1 MVCVRLR
8 IEDVDPYNIILAAE
22 IQFAKEVTL
31 GVIYQ
36 QPPSAWHYLLPG
48 MFIIDYLRRISAI
61 SRYTKHF
68 MFPRKLALD
77 AARSLLEGQEKSGI
91 DARIEGDIEHWLNS
105 LKLHSQALIQAQK
118 RAIDLLIEHY
128 RKLQNVEGDSIFELI
143 ENAYT
148 SGEAYEAH
156 VRELTS
162 AEAEIDRVIIEKMEN
177 NEKLKEKLQL
187 EARQVEIG
195 REKILE
201 NIF

>member
-1 MVCVRLR
+1 M
-8 IEDVDPYNIILAAE
+8 DPYSIILTAE
-22 IQFAKEVTL
+22 TQFAKEVTL

-36 QPPSAWHYLLPG
+36 QPPSAWRYLVPG
-48 MFIIDYLRRISAI
+48 MFIIDYLRRGTAI
-61 SRYTKHF
+61 SRYSKHF

-77 AARSLLEGQEKSGI
+77 AARSLLKGQEKSGI
-91 DARIEGDIEHWLNS
+91 DACIEGDIEHWLNS

>member
-1 MVCVRLR
+1 M
-8 IEDVDPYNIILAAE
+8 DPYSIILTAE
-22 IQFAKEVTL
+22 TQFAKEVTL

-36 QPPSAWHYLLPG
+36 QPPSAWRYLVPG
-48 MFIIDYLRRISAI
+48 MFIIDYLRRGTAI
-61 SRYTKHF
+61 SRYSKHF

-77 AARSLLEGQEKSGI
+77 AARSLLKGQEKSGI

>member
-36 QPPSAWHYLLPG
+36 QPPSAWRYLVPG
-48 MFIIDYLRRISAI
+48 MFIIDYLRRGTAI
-61 SRYTKHF
+61 SRYSKHF

-77 AARSLLEGQEKSGI
+77 AARSLLKGQEKSGI
-91 DARIEGDIEHWLNS
+91 DACIEGDIEHWLNS
-105 LKLHSQALIQAQK
+105 LKLYSLELIQVQK
-118 RAIDLLIEHY
+118 HAIDLLIDHY
-128 RKLQNVEGDSIFELI
+128 RKLQDAEGDSIFELI

>member
-1 MVCVRLR
+1 
-8 IEDVDPYNIILAAE
+8 VDPYNIILAAE

-91 DARIEGDIEHWLNS
+91 DARIESDIENWLNS
-105 LKLHSQALIQAQK
+105 LKLYSQELIQAQQ
-118 RAIDLLIEHY
+118 RGIDLLIEHY
-128 RKLQNVEGDSIFELI
+128 HKLQDAEGNSLRELI
-143 ENAYT
+143 ENAYP
-148 SGEAYEAH
+148 SRQGYEAH
-156 VRELTS
+156 VHEL
-162 AEAEIDRVIIEKMEN
+162 AVVEADIDRVIIKKMGH

-195 REKILE
+195 RKKIME

>member
-1 MVCVRLR
+1 MAFL
-8 IEDVDPYNIILAAE
+8 
-22 IQFAKEVTL
+22 
-31 GVIYQ
+31 
-36 QPPSAWHYLLPG
+36 
-48 MFIIDYLRRISAI
+48 
-61 SRYTKHF
+61 
-68 MFPRKLALD
+68 
-77 AARSLLEGQEKSGI
+77 
-91 DARIEGDIEHWLNS
+91 
-105 LKLHSQALIQAQK
+105 
-118 RAIDLLIEHY
+118 
-128 RKLQNVEGDSIFELI
+128 KLQNVEGDSIFELI

>member
-1 MVCVRLR
+1 M
-8 IEDVDPYNIILAAE
+8 DPYSIILTAE
-22 IQFAKEVTL
+22 TQFAKEVTL

-36 QPPSAWHYLLPG
+36 QPPSAWRYLVPG
-48 MFIIDYLRRISAI
+48 MFIIDYLRRGTAI
-61 SRYTKHF
+61 SRYSKHF

-77 AARSLLEGQEKSGI
+77 AARSLLKGQEKSGI
-91 DARIEGDIEHWLNS
+91 DVRIEGDIEHWLNS

-128 RKLQNVEGDSIFELI
+128 HKLQDAGGDSLCELI
-143 ENAYT
+143 ENAYP
-148 SGEAYEAH
+148 SRKGYEAH